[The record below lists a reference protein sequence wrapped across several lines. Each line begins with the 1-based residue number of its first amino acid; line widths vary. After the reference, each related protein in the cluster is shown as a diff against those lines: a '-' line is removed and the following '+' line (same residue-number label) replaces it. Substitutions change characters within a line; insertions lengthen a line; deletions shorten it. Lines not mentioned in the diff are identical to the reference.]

1 MRRSQSSSFITELP
15 LVVNSQIEKKLLAR
29 FQAGRQLYNFL

>member
-15 LVVNSQIEKKLLAR
+15 LVVNSQIEKKLLGACR
-29 FQAGRQLYNFL
+29 A